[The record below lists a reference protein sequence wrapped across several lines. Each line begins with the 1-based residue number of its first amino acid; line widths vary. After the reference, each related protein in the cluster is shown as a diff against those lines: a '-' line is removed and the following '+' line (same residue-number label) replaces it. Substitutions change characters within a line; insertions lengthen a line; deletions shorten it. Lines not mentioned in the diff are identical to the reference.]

1 MFLYAIFK
9 VHFKRIDLSKLN
21 RDKSKK
27 PMYTTVILLQLLL
40 RKEVIQPQVL
50 LRLPC
55 YDFTPITNPTFGRWP
70 HKGYLTD
77 FGCYQL
83 SWCDGRCV
91 QGPGT
96 YSPRHSDSRLL
107 ATPTSCRRISACN
120 PNWDEFSSLAPPH
133 GIASRCSHHCST
145 CVALD
150 IRGMMI

>member
-1 MFLYAIFK
+1 MYIPYK
-9 VHFKRIDLSKLN
+9 GKNHNPSKLN
-21 RDKSKK
+21 RESILNSASNKS
-27 PMYTTVILLQLLL
+27 YLIRRLL

-55 YDFTPITNPTFGRWP
+55 YDFTPIIDPTFGRWLLK
-70 HKGYLTD
+70 HKVLGYLTD

-96 YSPRHSDSRLL
+96 YSPRHADSRLL
-107 ATPTSCRRISACN
+107 ATPASCRRVAAYN
-120 PNWDEFSSLAPPH
+120 PNWDEFLSLAPPC
-133 GIASRCSHHCST
+133 GLASLCTHHCST

>member
-1 MFLYAIFK
+1 MKALLSFL
-9 VHFKRIDLSKLN
+9 
-21 RDKSKK
+21 
-27 PMYTTVILLQLLL
+27 P

-55 YDFTPITNPTFGRWP
+55 YDFTPITNPTFGRWL

-77 FGCYQL
+77 FGCYRL

-91 QGPGT
+91 QDPGT
-96 YSPRHSDSRLL
+96 YSPRHADSRLL
-107 ATPTSCRRISACN
+107 ATPTSCRRVSAYN
-120 PNWDEFSSLAPPH
+120 PNWDRLLSLAPPH
-133 GIASRCSHHCST
+133 GIASYCTGHCST